1 MPVTLNLIWVFC
13 LFKISKKLVELMA
26 SLNQKH
32 QEADC
37 CLSGVNF
44 LFDTVE
50 SWIYLGYLRVIFT
63 LVLPLK
69 VKKKILF
76 SGLVGFLSVHVFV

>member
-13 LFKISKKLVELMA
+13 LFKISKKLLELMA
-26 SLNQKH
+26 SLNQKY

-37 CLSGVNF
+37 WLSGVNF

-50 SWIYLGYLRVIFT
+50 SWICLGYLRVIFT

-69 VKKKILF
+69 VKKKRFCFLDL
-76 SGLVGFLSVHVFV
+76 LVF